1 MQLRYERKYLVPYR
15 IMESLRERIKPF
27 TRSDAYASKSALPYP
42 QYTVRSIYF
51 DTPTLECHN
60 EKTEG
65 VELRKKF
72 RIRCYNNYKP
82 DAVAIFEIKSKIANR
97 IKKYRAFTTFENV
110 EDLLRT
116 SDIQRYFSHDESGRS
131 VEDAQRFFFHLKKRN
146 LRPTALIVYEREAYQ
161 GLLDPGVRI
170 TFDKNIRSK
179 IYPEMAELFTEKRL
193 THLFSS
199 HFILEIKYFT
209 DDMPSWAKNLVQEF
223 RLRNDALSKYTI
235 GYDVN
240 TKYNLFNY

>member
-1 MQLRYERKYLVPYR
+1 MLRYERKYLVPYR
-15 IMESLRERIKPF
+15 IMDSLRDRLRPF
-27 TRSDAYASKSALPYP
+27 VESDKYGNLSNQDYP
-42 QYTVRSIYF
+42 QYTVRSIYL
-51 DTPTLECHN
+51 DTPSLDCHN

-65 VELRKKF
+65 LQMRKKF
-72 RIRCYNNYKP
+72 RIRSYNDHRP
-82 DAVAIFEIKSKIANR
+82 DSVAILEIKNKIESR
-97 IKKYRAFTTFENV
+97 IKKYRSFTSYRHLEELMNTCNIMKFF
-110 EDLLRT
+110 D
-116 SDIQRYFSHDESGRS
+116 HDETGRS
-131 VEDAQRFFFHLKKRN
+131 IEDAQRFFFHVKKRN
-146 LRPTALIVYEREAYQ
+146 MRPTALVVYEREAYH

-179 IYPEMAELFTEKRL
+179 VFPAFSELFTEKNL

-209 DDMPSWAKNLVQEF
+209 DDMPSWAKNLVHEF

>member
-15 IMESLRERIKPF
+15 IMDSLRERIRPF
-27 TRSDAYASKSALPYP
+27 MSSDKYASLSGLDYP

-51 DTPTLECHN
+51 DTPSLECHN

-65 VELRKKF
+65 LELRKKF
-72 RIRCYNNYKP
+72 RIRSYNNYKP

-97 IKKYRAFTTFENV
+97 IRKFRAFTTFDNV
-110 EDLLRT
+110 EDLLKT
-116 SDIQRYFSHDESGRS
+116 SDVMRYFGHDETGRS
-131 VEDAQRFFFHLKKRN
+131 IEDAQRFFFHYKKRN
-146 LRPTALIVYEREAYQ
+146 LRPTVLVVYEREAYQ
-161 GLLDPGVRI
+161 GMLDPGVRI

-179 IYPEMAELFTEKRL
+179 VYPLISELYTENKL

-209 DDMPSWAKNLVQEF
+209 DEMPSWAKNIVHEF

-240 TKYNLFNY
+240 TRYNIFNY